1 MSGLACPHDGPRPL
15 LSIIFDPV
23 ILDRKRSMSPMK
35 RAFRDDRTLQALGEA
50 FRAENVDIRFDD
62 FKSAG
67 TGYSKKS
74 GHFSVVIR

>member
-1 MSGLACPHDGPRPL
+1 
-15 LSIIFDPV
+15 
-23 ILDRKRSMSPMK
+23 MSPMK